1 MSAEISAQSDFTRR
15 RPSDEVLID
24 IKGINKHF
32 GTNHVLKGVDLQV
45 HKGEVVVV
53 IGPSGSGKS
62 TLCRCINRLERF
74 QSGSIDRKSVV

>member
-1 MSAEISAQSDFTRR
+1 MSAETSAQSDFTRR

-32 GTNHVLKGVDLQV
+32 GSNHVLKGVDLQV

-62 TLCRCINRLERF
+62 TLSLHQPVGTFSIRF
-74 QSGSIDRKSVV
+74 HHH